1 MVQSGDPIDW
11 TEDPTTTREDTK
23 MTIIRRPSPFSE
35 LLSLR
40 SAMDRIFDETF
51 FRPVGDGTSEDTL
64 AMPLDIYSSQDALI
78 LEAALPGV
86 RPEDVDIKVLGDT
99 LTLTASSRMER
110 DEDKGGYHV
119 REVRRGRFSRT
130 VTLPTGLKTDAASAT
145 FEHGMLK
152 LSFPK
157 AEQAKPR
164 QIPVMAPTEGT
175 ATPIAAASSATSH
188 DASQTPATGDAPVAG

>member
-64 AMPLDIYSSQDALI
+64 AMPLDI
-78 LEAALPGV
+78 
-86 RPEDVDIKVLGDT
+86 
-99 LTLTASSRMER
+99 
-110 DEDKGGYHV
+110 
-119 REVRRGRFSRT
+119 
-130 VTLPTGLKTDAASAT
+130 
-145 FEHGMLK
+145 
-152 LSFPK
+152 
-157 AEQAKPR
+157 
-164 QIPVMAPTEGT
+164 
-175 ATPIAAASSATSH
+175 
-188 DASQTPATGDAPVAG
+188 